1 MSDWHQL
8 QLQGVVEMRR
18 AMLEQ
23 ARQII
28 PEDAARNAWDG
39 EIKRLNSRYAE
50 AVAAL
55 VEQLKRRV

>member
-1 MSDWHQL
+1 
-8 QLQGVVEMRR
+8 MRR